1 MQVNR
6 SGEVC
11 LENLSELL
19 KHDNREPTLV
29 SIMWANNETGV
40 IQPIDEVAL
49 LCRQNNA
56 KFHVDATQCVGKIP
70 IQLDTSCLSSISF
83 SAHKFHG
90 PPGVGALWL
99 APGESLEPIMFG
111 GEQQLESRPGTEPV
125 ALISGMGEAID
136 IACKNMPQTDSHCKS
151 LRNHLENSLL
161 KCFSSLVIQ
170 GIDSLE
176 FPAQAVFPS

>member
-1 MQVNR
+1 MVETATDQIGNCLGTALDLPGGARMIYTGSGTEANNLILRGLTASRFILSKIEHPSVLAVGKWLEIQGKKVDWVQVNR

-99 APGESLEPIMFG
+99 APGE
-111 GEQQLESRPGTEPV
+111 
-125 ALISGMGEAID
+125 
-136 IACKNMPQTDSHCKS
+136 
-151 LRNHLENSLL
+151 
-161 KCFSSLVIQ
+161 
-170 GIDSLE
+170 
-176 FPAQAVFPS
+176 